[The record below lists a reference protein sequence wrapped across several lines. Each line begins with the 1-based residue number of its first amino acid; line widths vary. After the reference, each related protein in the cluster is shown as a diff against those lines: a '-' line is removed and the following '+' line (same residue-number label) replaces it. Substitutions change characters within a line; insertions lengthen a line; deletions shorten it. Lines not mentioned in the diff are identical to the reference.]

1 MRITMRPCLWV
12 LAAVLASGPSLAD
25 TVTLSTFLDP
35 AKTSGRDLALKQ
47 IVEAFEAANPDT
59 RVHVESHVFSE
70 LGPKFLMG
78 LASGTAADVTFIG
91 MENLGSLVQSGAAID
106 LQNAFISGWPEG
118 DGDFYM
124 RASWDAALSN
134 GARYAVPL
142 FPGTTTL
149 YYRKDLFA
157 EAGIDP
163 ASLKTWED
171 LTAAAKKMTRDTNG
185 DGLPD
190 IWGFATPL
198 SAERTGGTNAIVPM
212 ILGSG
217 QESVWPDCLPMYDT
231 EAGRRAIQR
240 HADWIKTDQI
250 MSGDMLAANS
260 DDVMEQFMAGRSAMA
275 VGAFARFEATA
286 RNATWN
292 GQSNLGILPWPTE
305 DGATAG
311 PQIISGWFVAGNAGS
326 PRAEASARFI
336 EFLISPQAVKIWSAT
351 GGQVPTRASVL
362 ADPLFQDS
370 KFDYMRDMQKAWG
383 NWSVV
388 LPTACNPTR
397 YDADLN
403 TAVQR
408 VVVGGSDPSSALR
421 EAEASFLQRQQ

>member
-1 MRITMRPCLWV
+1 MKRTMGPCLWV
-12 LAAVLASGPSLAD
+12 LSALLGASPVLAD

-35 AKTSGRDLALKQ
+35 AKTSGRDLALRE
-47 IVEAFEAANPDT
+47 IVEAFEAANPGI
-59 RVHVESHVFSE
+59 RVRVESHVFSE

-78 LASGTAADVTFIG
+78 LAAGTAADVTFIG
-91 MENLGSLVQSGAAID
+91 MENLGSLIQSGAALD
-106 LQNAFISGWPEG
+106 LQEAFISGWAEG
-118 DGDFYM
+118 DADFYM
-124 RASWDAALSN
+124 RASWDAAYSG

-163 ASLKTWED
+163 SSLKTWDD
-171 LTAAAKKMTRDTNG
+171 LTAAAKRLTRDTNG
-185 DGLPD
+185 DGTPD
-190 IWGFATPL
+190 VWGFATPL

-212 ILGSG
+212 IMGSG
-217 QESVWPDCLPMYDT
+217 QPSVWPDCKPQYDT

-240 HADWIKTDQI
+240 HADWINSDQI

-286 RNATWN
+286 RNATWD

-305 DGATAG
+305 DGATTG
-311 PQIISGWFVAGNAGS
+311 PQIISGWFVAANAGS
-326 PRAEASARFI
+326 PQADASARFI
-336 EFLISPQAVKIWSAT
+336 EFLISPQAVRIWSVT

-362 ADPLFQDS
+362 ADPIFQGS
-370 KFDYMRDMQKAWG
+370 KFDYMRDMQKAWS
-383 NWSVV
+383 NWSAV

-408 VVVGGSDPSSALR
+408 VAIGGSDPSVALQ